1 MSDSILVN
9 LYSKGNVIINGE
21 IQIFFHK
28 FQTRKS
34 TLNQFQNMFIHE
46 NVTHSSTPT
55 SWKTVHCFQFFLTL
69 VLSTQFFP
77 TALTPVL
84 SSLYDYYMIDKHNK
98 LLSVLVRVLWN
109 LKMLY
114 IISLL
119 VIYDTMISLTYF
131 LMLFLICSFW
141 SALQS
146 MGFSS
151 QWLRSLWSTGSRAT
165 GFGSLW
171 VCGA

>member
-34 TLNQFQNMFIHE
+34 TLNQFQNMFMHE

-98 LLSVLVRVLWN
+98 LLSVLVRFLWN

-119 VIYDTMISLTYF
+119 VIYDTMISLICF
-131 LMLFLICSFW
+131 FFMLFLIYSFW
-141 SALQS
+141 SSLQCV
-146 MGFSS
+146 GFSS
-151 QWLRSLWSTGSRAT
+151 QWLCLLWSMGSRNI
-165 GFGSLW
+165 SS
-171 VCGA
+171 V